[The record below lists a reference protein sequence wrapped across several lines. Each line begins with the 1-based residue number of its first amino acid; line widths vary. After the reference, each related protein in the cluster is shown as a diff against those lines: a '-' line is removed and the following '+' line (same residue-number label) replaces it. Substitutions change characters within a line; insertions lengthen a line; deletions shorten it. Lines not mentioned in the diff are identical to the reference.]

1 MSHYYSKVDAD
12 SLLSLVNASD
22 CVEYFDTSS
31 LVSEMDET
39 EVLNQIS
46 EDTISKT
53 KGLKSKRRIEYEIRS
68 ICFIYTGDYMFYR
81 YALRGYHYIQP
92 YENILYHYN
101 EYNLYRLYC
110 PCRLGL

>member
-39 EVLNQIS
+39 EVLNQIN
-46 EDTISKT
+46 EDTIISYLED
-53 KGLKSKRRIEYEIRS
+53 KGFKVERRVEYETNPV
-68 ICFIYTGDYMFYR
+68 CFIHNFSFVCYW
-81 YALRGYHYIQP
+81 YAIWGNNDI
-92 YENILYHYN
+92 
-101 EYNLYRLYC
+101 
-110 PCRLGL
+110 

>member
-22 CVEYFDTSS
+22 CVEHFGTSS

-46 EDTISKT
+46 EDTIISYLED
-53 KGLKSKRRIEYEIRS
+53 KGFKIEKE
-68 ICFIYTGDYMFYR
+68 D
-81 YALRGYHYIQP
+81 
-92 YENILYHYN
+92 
-101 EYNLYRLYC
+101 
-110 PCRLGL
+110 

>member
-22 CVEYFDTSS
+22 CVEYFGTSS

-46 EDTISKT
+46 EDTIISYLEVRA
-53 KGLKSKRRIEYEIRS
+53 LK
-68 ICFIYTGDYMFYR
+68 
-81 YALRGYHYIQP
+81 
-92 YENILYHYN
+92 
-101 EYNLYRLYC
+101 
-110 PCRLGL
+110 

>member
-39 EVLNQIS
+39 EVL
-46 EDTISKT
+46 
-53 KGLKSKRRIEYEIRS
+53 KGGLNMKLIQFVLSIILALCAIGMLYGAITTSSPMKLMSIVIMGIICIGTFAFVRIA
-68 ICFIYTGDYMFYR
+68 YTE
-81 YALRGYHYIQP
+81 LH
-92 YENILYHYN
+92 E
-101 EYNLYRLYC
+101 
-110 PCRLGL
+110 